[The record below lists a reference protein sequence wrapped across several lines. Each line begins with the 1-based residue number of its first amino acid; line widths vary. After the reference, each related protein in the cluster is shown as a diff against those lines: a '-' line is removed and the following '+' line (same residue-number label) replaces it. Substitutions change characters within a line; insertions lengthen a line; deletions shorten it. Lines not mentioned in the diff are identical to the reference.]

1 MKKRIYK
8 SMLLLALI
16 TIFFTSLL
24 ITAVIYREFYH
35 QMQQGIRN
43 EANFISY
50 SYNLIG
56 QEVFSVLKEQEN
68 TSRITWIAADGT
80 VLFDSKSDAGK
91 MENHSNRPEVAEA
104 LAKGY
109 AEAIHLSETLGSQTF
124 YRAVRLDDGTVLR
137 VSATTDSV
145 FKTVLSFI
153 PFLGLITLL
162 VILLTMNIANL
173 LTKKII
179 YPLNNLDLEN
189 PLSNDVYDELAPL
202 LARMAKQNEQIES
215 QVKRLKEKQE
225 EFNAI
230 TENIREGIILLNNKG
245 MVLFINKSAA
255 GIFNISSQDVAGKHI
270 LTLER
275 SILLQKAFESV
286 MTGHIFEDRFAI
298 AENSYN
304 LLASPV
310 KDDSNVKG
318 VILFIMDV
326 TEKQSAEKMR
336 REFTA
341 NVSHELKTPLTSISG
356 YAELMKSGMVQPE
369 DMAEF
374 AGRIY
379 NEARHLINLIDD
391 VIRISRLDEKNVNM
405 PFEEIDLLELAK
417 ETAGRLSSLAEQ
429 RSIRLSVNGE
439 SAYISGVRQILE
451 EMIYNLCDNAIK
463 YNYENGKVDVTVK
476 KDSDNVILTV
486 SDNGFGIPREH
497 QSRVFERFYR
507 IDKSHSRETGGTGLG
522 LSIVKHSAEYH
533 NAKLKLISKPG
544 EGTTIIV
551 IFKAAK
557 KADTADES

>member
-16 TIFFTSLL
+16 TIFLTSLL
-24 ITAVIYREFYH
+24 ITAVIYREFYN
-35 QMQQGIRN
+35 QMQLGIRN
-43 EANFISY
+43 EAQFISN

-56 QEVFSVLKEQEN
+56 QKAFSILEEQEN

-80 VLFDSKSDAGK
+80 VLFDNKTNAGI
-91 MENHSNRPEVAEA
+91 MENHSNRPEVADA

-109 AEAIHLSETLGSQTF
+109 AEAVHLSETLGSQTF

-137 VSATTDSV
+137 VSATTNSV

-153 PFLGLITLL
+153 PYIGLITLL
-162 VILLTMNIANL
+162 VILLTMNIANM

-189 PLSNDVYDELAPL
+189 PLSNDVYDELAPML
-202 LARMAKQNEQIES
+202 TRMAKQNEQIES
-215 QVKRLKEKQE
+215 QIKRLKEKQE

-255 GIFNISSQDVAGKHI
+255 GIFHVSSQDVAGKHI

-275 SILLQKAFESV
+275 SILLQKALETA
-286 MTGHIFEDRFAI
+286 MAGHMFEDRFTI
-298 AENSYN
+298 AEASYN

-310 KDDSNVKG
+310 KDDGNVKG
-318 VILFIMDV
+318 VILFILDV

-356 YAELMKSGMVQPE
+356 YAELMKSGMVRPE

-379 NEARHLINLIDD
+379 DEARHLINLIDD
-391 VIRISRLDEKNVNM
+391 VIRISRLDEKNVKM

-429 RSIRLSVNGE
+429 KSIRLTVSGE
-439 SAYISGVRQILE
+439 SGYISGVRQILE

-463 YNYENGKVDVTVK
+463 YNYENGKVDITVK
-476 KDSDNVILTV
+476 KASDNVILTV
-486 SDNGFGIPREH
+486 ADNGFGIPREH
-497 QSRVFERFYR
+497 HSRVFERFYR

-533 NAKLKLISKPG
+533 NAKIKLYSKPG
-544 EGTTIIV
+544 EGTTITV
-551 IFKAAK
+551 TFKAAN
-557 KADTADES
+557 SGHGG